1 MLIKNS
7 LILILIFSLAEAKI
21 FEYKNDNFNLEFLTE
36 NNKLNF
42 IQFKNEIDQNNDV
55 AGSLDL
61 SNADSITFSL
71 RSKNIEYQL
80 INNLLPKNNKKT
92 NKKIIVN
99 WDIENFVISKN
110 YKLYDVSIKAVY
122 KGKYEELSI
131 SDKAKELEFFIFPK
145 NTKDISK
152 VYGYSK
158 NAGEILAAR
167 NITKDIS
174 GGTLLINGS
183 YSSREKH
190 NSIMKIKDFFI
201 RDGSKFENLIK
212 STRFFDIVS
221 VIKDSQNEFSYME
234 VPISQEGDLTKVK
247 DAFVIGG
254 LVGFTFSGDVN
265 RASKDSK
272 FDGFYGPLY
281 LFDKYIE
288 DIPLFNNLLTN
299 NKNESLLGAN
309 FSVTRIKGETS
320 VTVNPLSLVTPGKT
334 KRIFKIF
341 DFLKKDKDISQ

>member
-7 LILILIFSLAEAKI
+7 LIFILIFSFAEAKN
-21 FEYKNDNFNLEFLTE
+21 FEYKNDKFNLEFLTD
-36 NNKLNF
+36 NNELNF
-42 IQFKNEIDQNNDV
+42 IQFKHEIDENNDV
-55 AGSLDL
+55 TGSLDL
-61 SNADSITFSL
+61 SNTDSITFSL
-71 RSKNIEYQL
+71 KSKNIEYEL
-80 INNLLPKNNKKT
+80 INNLLPKNSKKT

-110 YKLYDVSIKAVY
+110 YKLYDVSIRAVY

-131 SDKAKELEFFIFPK
+131 TDKAKELEFFIYPK
-145 NTKDISK
+145 NDKDSSK
-152 VYGYSK
+152 VYGYAK
-158 NAGEILAAR
+158 NAGEILAVR
-167 NITKDIS
+167 NITKDIT
-174 GGTLLINGS
+174 GGTLQINGS

-190 NSIMKIKDFFI
+190 DSLMKVKNFSI

-212 STRFFDIVS
+212 STRFFDIIS

-234 VPISQEGDLTKVK
+234 VPINQEGDLTTVK

-265 RASKDSK
+265 RVSKNSN

-281 LFDKYIE
+281 LFDKYID
-288 DIPLFNNLLTN
+288 DIPLFNNFLTN

-309 FSVTRIKGETS
+309 FSVARIEGETS

-341 DFLKKDKDISQ
+341 DFLKKDKDFSQ

>member
-7 LILILIFSLAEAKI
+7 LIFILIFSFAEAKN
-21 FEYKNDNFNLEFLTE
+21 FQYKNDDFNLELLTD
-36 NNKLNF
+36 NNQLNF
-42 IQFKNEIDQNNDV
+42 IQFKYEIDEYNDV

-61 SNADSITFSL
+61 SDADSITFSL
-71 RSKNIEYQL
+71 KSKNIEYEL
-80 INNLLPKNNKKT
+80 INNLLPKNSKKT

-110 YKLYDVSIKAVY
+110 YNLHDVSIKAVY
-122 KGKYEELSI
+122 KGKYDELSI
-131 SDKAKELEFFIFPK
+131 SDKAKELEFFIYPK
-145 NTKDISK
+145 NNKDISE

-167 NITKDIS
+167 NITKDIT
-174 GGTLLINGS
+174 GGILQINGF
-183 YSSREKH
+183 YSSRENH
-190 NSIMKIKDFFI
+190 NSIMKVKDFSI

-212 STRFFDIVS
+212 STRFFDVIS

-234 VPISQEGDLTKVK
+234 VPISQEGDITKVK

-265 RASKDSK
+265 RVSKNSN

-281 LFDKYIE
+281 LFDKYI
-288 DIPLFNNLLTN
+288 DAIPLFNNLLTN

-309 FSVTRIKGETS
+309 FSVARIEGKTS

-341 DFLKKDKDISQ
+341 DFLKRDKDLSQ

>member
-7 LILILIFSLAEAKI
+7 LIFILIFSFAEAKN
-21 FEYKNDNFNLEFLTE
+21 FQYKNDDFNLELLTD
-36 NNKLNF
+36 NNQLNF
-42 IQFKNEIDQNNDV
+42 IQFKYEIDEYNDV

-61 SNADSITFSL
+61 SDADSITFSL
-71 RSKNIEYQL
+71 KSKNIEYEL
-80 INNLLPKNNKKT
+80 INNLLPKNSKKT

-110 YKLYDVSIKAVY
+110 YNLHDVSIKVVY
-122 KGKYEELSI
+122 KGKYDELSI
-131 SDKAKELEFFIFPK
+131 SDKAKELEFFIYPK
-145 NTKDISK
+145 NNKDISE

-167 NITKDIS
+167 NITKDIT
-174 GGTLLINGS
+174 GGILQINGL
-183 YSSREKH
+183 YSSRENH
-190 NSIMKIKDFFI
+190 NSIMKVKDFSI

-212 STRFFDIVS
+212 STRFFDVIS

-234 VPISQEGDLTKVK
+234 VPISQEGDITKVK

-265 RASKDSK
+265 RVSKNSN

-281 LFDKYIE
+281 LFDKYI
-288 DIPLFNNLLTN
+288 DAIPLFNNLLTN

-309 FSVTRIKGETS
+309 FSVARIEGKTS

-341 DFLKKDKDISQ
+341 DFLKRDKDLSQ

>member
-7 LILILIFSLAEAKI
+7 LIFILIFSFAEAQNFQYK
-21 FEYKNDNFNLEFLTE
+21 KNDFNLELLTD
-36 NNKLNF
+36 NNELNF
-42 IQFKNEIDQNNDV
+42 IQFKYEIDEYNDV
-55 AGSLDL
+55 TGSLDL
-61 SNADSITFSL
+61 SDADSIAFSL
-71 RSKNIEYQL
+71 KSKNIEYEL
-80 INNLLPKNNKKT
+80 INNLLPKSSKKT
-92 NKKIIVN
+92 KKKIIVN

-110 YKLYDVSIKAVY
+110 YKLHDVSIKAIY
-122 KGKYEELSI
+122 KGKYDELSI
-131 SDKAKELEFFIFPK
+131 SDKAKELEFFIYPK
-145 NTKDISK
+145 NNKDISE

-167 NITKDIS
+167 NITKDIT
-174 GGTLLINGS
+174 GGILQINGL
-183 YSSREKH
+183 YGSREKH
-190 NSIMKIKDFFI
+190 NSIMKVKDFSI

-212 STRFFDIVS
+212 STRFFDVIS
-221 VIKDSQNEFSYME
+221 VIKDSQNEFGYME
-234 VPISQEGDLTKVK
+234 VPISQEGDITKVK

-254 LVGFTFSGDVN
+254 LVGFTFSGDIN
-265 RASKDSK
+265 RVSKNSN

-281 LFDKYIE
+281 LFDKYID

-309 FSVTRIKGETS
+309 FSVVRVEGKTS

-341 DFLKKDKDISQ
+341 DFLKRDKDLSQ